1 MLGMNPVDVEAYSK
15 ITGNM
20 LKTLTCEDDSSNYT
34 TKKYKILLRPESK
47 KIKKCLTFQKNK
59 GIIILALCV

>member
-1 MLGMNPVDVEAYSK
+1 MNPVDVEVYSK

-47 KIKKCLTFQKNK
+47 K
-59 GIIILALCV
+59 